1 MTGTCSPLPPAD
13 IDEEWQDEPDLI
25 LLDFVEAMDAF
36 GITPRQA
43 VSFAIAT
50 LIAIYSGEFDTK
62 H

>member
-1 MTGTCSPLPPAD
+1 MYAEPEPAPD
-13 IDEEWQDEPDLI
+13 AWQDEPDLI
-25 LLDFVEAMDAF
+25 LLDYAEAMESY

-43 VSFAIAT
+43 LSFAIYT

>member
-1 MTGTCSPLPPAD
+1 MYAEPDLAPD
-13 IDEEWQDEPDLI
+13 EWQDEPDLI
-25 LLDFVEAMDAF
+25 LLDYAEAMNAY

-43 VSFAIAT
+43 LSFAIAT

>member
-1 MTGTCSPLPPAD
+1 MYAETEPAAD
-13 IDEEWQDEPDLI
+13 EWQDEPDLI
-25 LLDFVEAMDAF
+25 LLDFVEAMDAY